1 MRKYFMKDKSKN
13 KTSFGFKEV
22 DSDRKADLVGSVFD
36 TVSKNYDLMND
47 LMSLGIHRLWKKVTI
62 ETSGIK
68 DHFVV
73 LDLAS
78 GTGDMVKLMRNKISE
93 KGTLIL
99 SDINASMLNEG
110 RNRLIDEGI
119 EDVHAAQID
128 AQILPIKD
136 NTFDLIT
143 IAFGLRNVTDK
154 ETALGSIYKALK
166 PGGKLI
172 ILEFS
177 KPQNEV
183 FREIYDIFSFEVIPK
198 IGEIIAQTEESYRY
212 LAESIRMH
220 PTQEELKKMLEQTG
234 FSKCRYE
241 NLTNGIVAIHSGQKG
256 MLDV

>member
-1 MRKYFMKDKSKN
+1 MKKN

-22 DSDRKADLVGSVFD
+22 DSEQKADLVGEVFD

-47 LMSLGIHRLWKKVTI
+47 LMSFGIHRLWKRVTI
-62 ETSGIK
+62 ETAAIRE
-68 DHFVV
+68 DFVV
-73 LDLAS
+73 LDLAG
-78 GTGDMVKLMRNKISE
+78 GTGDMVKLMRDKISE

-110 RNRLIDEGI
+110 RNRLIDDGI
-119 EDVHAAQID
+119 QDVQAAQID
-128 AQILPIKD
+128 AQFLPFKD

-154 ETALGSIYKALK
+154 EKALDAIYRALK
-166 PGGKLI
+166 PGGKLV

-183 FREIYDIFSFEVIPK
+183 FREIYDLFSFEVIPK
-198 IGEIIAQTEESYRY
+198 IGAFIAQTEESYRY

-220 PTQEELKKMLEQTG
+220 PTQEELKVMIEGSG
-234 FSKCRYE
+234 FTKCKYE
-241 NLTNGIVAIHSGQKG
+241 NLTNGVVAIHSGQKG
-256 MLDV
+256 LLDV

>member
-1 MRKYFMKDKSKN
+1 MKEKN
-13 KTSFGFKEV
+13 KNRTSFGFKEV
-22 DSDRKADLVGSVFD
+22 DSDKKADLVGSVFD

-47 LMSLGIHRLWKKVTI
+47 LMSFGIHRLWKKVTI

-68 DHFVV
+68 DDFIV
-73 LDLAS
+73 LDLAG
-78 GTGDMVKLMRNKISE
+78 GTGDMVKLMRDKISE

-119 EDVHAAQID
+119 EDVYAAQID
-128 AQILPIKD
+128 AQFLPFKD

-183 FREIYDIFSFEVIPK
+183 FKEIYDLFSFEVIPK

-220 PTQEELKKMLEQTG
+220 PTQEELKKMLEETG
-234 FSKCRYE
+234 FSKCRYK